1 KLQRTCY
8 WSKYGGW
15 QNPETMEVELS
26 STSSAAE
33 KENFRLE
40 DHLWSFADNVKYEV
54 FSKVLTDAFATKD
67 TPDKFSYRYIQRV
80 NIDSEGYSVSIN
92 AKLASND
99 QKVNEYYDYDFN
111 GKLLK

>member
-1 KLQRTCY
+1 
-8 WSKYGGW
+8 
-15 QNPETMEVELS
+15 MEVELS